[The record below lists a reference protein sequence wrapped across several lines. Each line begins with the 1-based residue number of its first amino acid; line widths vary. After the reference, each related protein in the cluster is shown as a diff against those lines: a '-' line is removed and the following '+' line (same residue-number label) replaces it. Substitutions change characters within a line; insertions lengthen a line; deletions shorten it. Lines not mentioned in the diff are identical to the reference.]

1 MPLADPDRQN
11 LLSAKSPY
19 RQNDDPPPQ
28 TLEALLICRAG
39 RPTHDTS
46 RTTRHARHVTH
57 DTITARARGSV
68 LEFPV
73 GNRSLTTSYQLSL
86 MMFMQRRPR
95 VLA

>member
-1 MPLADPDRQN
+1 MGF
-11 LLSAKSPY
+11 
-19 RQNDDPPPQ
+19 
-28 TLEALLICRAG
+28 TFLLIRIPTTFHQLDDTSTSCRDL
-39 RPTHDTS
+39 HDTS

-68 LEFPV
+68 LEFSV